1 MLIAIRLLLQ
11 PRVVG
16 IPIEGSGLD
25 MGSSAQR
32 KTWLVLL
39 AGVTIAA
46 LCAGLLL
53 PNLRVQPEEETAEAA
68 SEPVP
73 VRADQAEPPTVAEPA
88 GRSGTDGALEAA
100 LGVPA
105 TVDMVMVIEKGTDL
119 RTSRLGSAASAFFAE
134 AEGLAQSRAAWSGL
148 ASRLGWSESEL
159 FDRLLGQRVVL
170 VARSA
175 KDGRSMLWCLLCDV
189 TMETDARLKERLE
202 SSPRAIEQGR
212 QILTLEKGRYE
223 LTSLLKPGSSVRRPE
238 PARAASPPR
247 DVRVVLAPTGQ
258 SELFD
263 EMVASLT
270 PDGRVRT
277 LAETGLF
284 DGLGGEDRPEM
295 LLVARIRAPADGR
308 AGNGGVAVSGADPRD
323 GGRVPWSG
331 FVMITGSRGK
341 DAAGSELLASV
352 VYRDPQRKGAGLEV
366 PLTTDGVFRS
376 LSASS
381 LLTIVQSA
389 PLHAVLGSS
398 TSALDV
404 LRELP
409 RSLPDSV
416 RPLLGA
422 RQVLSIRRAEVQVP
436 DGARTAKSG
445 ATTGRVAAALAL
457 ETLSPDEM
465 AGPMDAVVAAFV
477 HNTLEQGSG
486 LVQPAPYNFNG
497 QLPHI
502 PRVLPIRMGEGGLLR
517 LVTSD
522 RLAVTWSY
530 PKDGAAV
537 GADGTEPGW
546 WVVDL
551 APMPT
556 GSESLPSQIHRE
568 VVRDVISAEGGA
580 EGRWIWLASARPS
593 ELESMLPAGLPD
605 TGGFRS
611 AMKRFDHAELRVCII
626 PGGDLRG
633 DIVLRLA
640 E

>member
-1 MLIAIRLLLQ
+1 
-11 PRVVG
+11 
-16 IPIEGSGLD
+16 
-25 MGSSAQR
+25 MGSSAPR
-32 KTWLVLL
+32 TIWLLLL

-46 LCAGLLL
+46 LCVGLLL
-53 PNLRVQPEEETAEAA
+53 PDLRVQPEEESTGAVWER
-68 SEPVP
+68 V
-73 VRADQAEPPTVAEPA
+73 PA
-88 GRSGTDGALEAA
+88 GVDEAGPAAVAGSGARLGADGALEAA

-119 RTSRLGSAASAFFAE
+119 RSSRLGSAASAFFAE
-134 AEGLAQSRAAWSGL
+134 ADELAQSRAAWSGL

-175 KDGRSMLWCLLCDV
+175 ADGRSMLWCLMCDV

-223 LTSLLKPGSSVRRPE
+223 LTSLLKPGSKASRPD
-238 PARAASPPR
+238 PTRAAAPLR

-263 EMVASLT
+263 EMVASLQ
-270 PDGRVRT
+270 PDGGVRT
-277 LAETGLF
+277 LAQTGLF
-284 DGLGGEDRPEM
+284 DGLSGEDSPEM
-295 LLVARIRAPADGR
+295 LLVARLRSPALGFS
-308 AGNGGVAVSGADPRD
+308 GQGEGGASGAVRQDQ
-323 GGRVPWSG
+323 GRGPWSG

-341 DAAGSELLASV
+341 DPAGSELLASV
-352 VYRDPQRKGAGLEV
+352 VYRDPQRDRTGLDV

-376 LSASS
+376 LSATS

-389 PLHAVLGSS
+389 SLHAVLGSS
-398 TSALDV
+398 TSALDL

-409 RSLPDSV
+409 RSLPESV
-416 RPLLGA
+416 RPLLGS
-422 RQVLSIRRAEVQVP
+422 RQVLSIRRAEVQASAAGSRSAENGV
-436 DGARTAKSG
+436 TS
-445 ATTGRVAAALAL
+445 GRVAAALAL
-457 ETLSPDEM
+457 ETSSPDAM

-497 QLPHI
+497 QLPRI
-502 PRVLPIRMGEGGLLR
+502 PRVLPIRMGEGSLLR

-530 PKDGAAV
+530 PKDGARLTT
-537 GADGTEPGW
+537 DGPTPGW

-551 APMPT
+551 APMPS
-556 GSESLPSQIHRE
+556 GSESLPSEIHRE
-568 VVRDVISAEGGA
+568 IVRDLLSVESGA
-580 EGRWIWLASARPS
+580 EGRWIWLASARPA
-593 ELESMLPAGLPD
+593 ELESVLPVSLPD
-605 TGGFRS
+605 AGGLRS
-611 AMKRFDHAELRVCII
+611 AMKRFAHAELRVRIT
-626 PGGDLRG
+626 PSGDLRG
-633 DIVLRLA
+633 DMVLRLSD
-640 E
+640 